1 MISRYSR
8 KELVNIWSEENKYK
22 IWLDVEIA
30 AAQAMEKYKIIPK
43 GVSSVVKKKG
53 KINVNRIHQIESR
66 VKHDVI
72 AFLTSITE
80 KAGLNARYLHQGMTS
95 SDVLDTSFNIQLV
108 QSGKILLKDID
119 NILSVLKKKS
129 FKYKLTPCIGRS
141 HGIHAEPITFGL
153 KLASYFEEFKRNK
166 IRMQSAIHEI
176 STCAISGAVGTF
188 ANIDPRVEQY
198 VSKKLKLRPEP
209 ISTQII
215 PRDRHAYYFSM
226 LGIIA
231 GSIERVA
238 TEIRHLQRSE
248 VYELQEFF
256 SKDQKGSSAMP
267 HKKNP
272 ILSENLTG
280 LSRIVRSHVIPALE
294 NIALWHERDISHS
307 SVERNIGPDSNITLD
322 FALVR
327 LANLL
332 NNMVVYPKRMI
343 KNLNLTNGVVFSQE
357 VMLELTKAGLT
368 REKAYRIVQKYAKES
383 ISKDVNLIDLLK
395 KDKLISSKISEKKI
409 NDIFKFS
416 KHLKNINFIFKRV
429 FKNEKR

>member
-1 MISRYSR
+1 MIKRYSR
-8 KELVNIWSEENKYK
+8 KQLTDIWSEENKYK

-30 AAQAMEKYKIIPK
+30 AAEAMEKLGQIPR
-43 GVSSVVKKKG
+43 GVASLVKKKAQ
-53 KINVNRIHQIESR
+53 INVPRIHKIESE

-72 AFLTSITE
+72 AFLTTVTE
-80 KAGLNARYLHQGMTS
+80 KAGFKARYLHQGMTS

-119 NILSVLKKKS
+119 QILKVLKKQAK
-129 FKYKLTPCIGRS
+129 KYKFTPCMGRS

-153 KLASYFEEFKRNK
+153 KLASFYEEFKRNRK
-166 IRMQSAIHEI
+166 RLADAIDEV

-188 ANIDPRVEQY
+188 ANINPNVEKY
-198 VSKKLKLRPEP
+198 VAKKLNLRVEP

-215 PRDRHAYYFSM
+215 PRDRHAFYFSV

-238 TEIRHLQRSE
+238 TEIRHLQRTE
-248 VYELQEFF
+248 VYELQEYF
-256 SKDQKGSSAMP
+256 SRNQKGSSAMP

-280 LSRIVRSHVIPALE
+280 LARMVRSAVIPALE

-307 SVERNIGPDSNITLD
+307 SVERNIGPDANITTD

-327 LANLL
+327 LTNILD
-332 NNMVVYPKRMI
+332 NMIIYPKKMLN
-343 KNLNLTNGVVFSQE
+343 NLNLTKGLIFSQE
-357 VMLELTKAGLT
+357 IMLELTKSGLS
-368 REKAYRIVQKYAKES
+368 REKSYQIVQSNAKKCFAENL
-383 ISKDVNLIDLLK
+383 NLIDVIST
-395 KDKLISSKISEKKI
+395 DKFIMSKISPKKLKS
-409 NDIFKFS
+409 IFNYS
-416 KHLKNINFIFKRV
+416 KHFKNVNFIFRRV
-429 FKNEKR
+429 FK